1 MISCL
6 EGKTKLRSGKFLI
19 IDVNGVGY
27 KVFVLPDLLRK
38 SEGTIKIWTHL
49 QVREDAMELYGFE
62 NYAELEFFEKLIQVS
77 GVGPKSALG
86 IMSIAPVDM
95 IKKAIAGGE
104 TAYLTKVSGIGKKT
118 AEKVIIELRDKMG
131 EMTEGGAAIFKDE
144 QDILGA
150 LQSLGYSA
158 NEAREAL
165 KNLPGDVEGVNN
177 KIKAAL
183 KLLGK

>member
-1 MISCL
+1 MISYL
-6 EGKTKLRSGKFLI
+6 EGKTKLRGGKFLI

-38 SEGTIKIWTHL
+38 NEETLRVWTHL

-86 IMSIAPVDM
+86 IMSIAPVDT

-104 TAYLTKVSGIGKKT
+104 TSYLTKVSGIGKKT

-131 EMTEGGAAIFKDE
+131 EMTEAGSAVFKEE
-144 QDILGA
+144 QDVLSA
-150 LQSLGYSA
+150 LQALGYSQS
-158 NEAREAL
+158 EAREAL
-165 KNLPGDVEGVNN
+165 KDLPNDLTGVNN
-177 KIKAAL
+177 RIKAAL
-183 KLLGK
+183 KMLGK